1 VSELYSKKPDKI
13 IFQTLFSF
21 GSELWVKARQ
31 NYLPDALF
39 FWETL
44 IVKSQ
49 TKSSQKIFL
58 TIKMET
64 ATETGAETATQASTL
79 ATLKST
85 VTESLIF
92 NVVLFIAVGFIL
104 GVLIAN
110 AFYFNRI
117 RGTGCMGSISSNE
130 ATIMFWLN
138 VALAIVAA
146 IIWLWSIY
154 RLFVI
159 FRTREFSEKASLQ
172 SAAQTAQT
180 IPARSRAAGAA
191 FATTPARSPAQ
202 AAADVNEARNAAVAR
217 TVAATKS

>member
-1 VSELYSKKPDKI
+1 VTNSFFGGQSRQEKR
-13 IFQTLFSF
+13 QT
-21 GSELWVKARQ
+21 
-31 NYLPDALF
+31 N
-39 FWETL
+39 
-44 IVKSQ
+44 
-49 TKSSQKIFL
+49 SSQKIFL
-58 TIKMET
+58 PIKMET
-64 ATETGAETATQASTL
+64 AAVTGDEAVTQASTL

-117 RGTGCMGSISSNE
+117 RGSGCGGSISSGE

-138 VALAIVAA
+138 VALAVVAA

-159 FRTREFSEKASLQ
+159 FHTREFSEKASLQ
-172 SAAQTAQT
+172 STAQSAQTL
-180 IPARSRAAGAA
+180 PARTRAAGAA
-191 FATTPARSPAQ
+191 FAADPTARSPAQ
-202 AAADVNEARNAAVAR
+202 AAADANEARSTAVAR
-217 TVAATKS
+217 TVAATKE